1 MTDDLDDQIGEND
14 QDLHARWNRNTAE
27 RRGPGAPVGNTNAK
41 KGGAYVAH
49 FLGDDEVP
57 LYERII
63 EQLHEDFVFNKS
75 SDLMQVE
82 LVAVYFI
89 RLARAQASGDS
100 EAAERFDRMIRAHLK
115 DLKTTKLAREGDQ
128 PKKPESTP
136 ADWAT
141 KVLESG
147 GSSGETGDV
156 EVGDSAEDE
165 EGDPEPEPT
174 PGKRKK
180 HAR

>member
-1 MTDDLDDQIGEND
+1 MNDDLDERIGQEDQE
-14 QDLHARWNRNTAE
+14 LHARWNRNNGE
-27 RRGPGAPVGNTNAK
+27 RRGPGAPVGNTNGR
-41 KGGAYVAH
+41 KGGVYVAH

-63 EQLHEDFVFNKS
+63 EQLHVDFVFNQS

-128 PKKPESTP
+128 PKKPETTP
-136 ADWAT
+136 AEWAT
-141 KVLESG
+141 KVLEKSG
-147 GSSGETGDV
+147 DDPSENEHEPANENDQ
-156 EVGDSAEDE
+156 E
-165 EGDPEPEPT
+165 PEPEPA
-174 PGKRKK
+174 PRKRKK
-180 HAR
+180 DAR